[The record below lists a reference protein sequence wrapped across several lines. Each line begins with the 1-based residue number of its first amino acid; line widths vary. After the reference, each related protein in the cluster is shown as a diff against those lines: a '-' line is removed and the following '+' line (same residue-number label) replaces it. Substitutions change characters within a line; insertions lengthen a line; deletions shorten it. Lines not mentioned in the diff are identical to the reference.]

1 MSHELVNH
9 IRQSN
14 RIVIS
19 VLWMCNIMATLKLII
34 NEGLSSNVFYSF
46 TILGIVALIPT
57 ILILKDKHHNINKYL
72 ITTSTVLSTWIAVYV
87 FQGSSDSHNVLFLA
101 LVMNAFYF
109 EKFLVIFTYILE
121 SSSVLILYFM
131 FPYQFF
137 QGCDFKS
144 IISKLMLIFLCS
156 VLLYFVSVIGRNT
169 INSAVSKREE
179 SEEKSKN
186 LDILKNEAEGKSEK
200 LNLVLEEVKRT
211 VAKLVEI
218 SNQVNDSIMSTER
231 ASIQIATAVDEV
243 SKGMDSQ
250 AASTS
255 SATNSLYSINS
266 RIKDIQNLSNEINT
280 HSQETNSHSINGIN
294 TLKALT
300 QQIYTIDDSIN
311 STSATVGDLKEK
323 SNQINDIIMMIENI
337 SERTNLLAL
346 NASIEAA
353 RAGEHGKG
361 FAVVAQEIGKLAEES
376 ENGTKQVEQILQ
388 QIDNAIVETAQKIRL
403 GTKATEKGVEMI
415 KDVDAVFDEI
425 GNEINQI
432 TERSNHLY
440 NICKE
445 VYNDSSTIQV
455 QMENIVS
462 IVEEATATSVE
473 VANNV
478 CEQTTRLSK
487 IKDVTQDLVA
497 ISQELDRIT
506 K

>member
-1 MSHELVNH
+1 MNYELINH

-19 VLWMCNIMATLKLII
+19 VLWLCNMMATFKLVI
-34 NEGLSSNVFYSF
+34 NEGLNPNVLYSF
-46 TILGIVALIPT
+46 VGLGIVALVPT
-57 ILILKDKHHNINKYL
+57 ILIFKDKHHNINKYL
-72 ITTSTVLSTWIAVYV
+72 ITASTVLSTWIAVYV
-87 FQGSSDSHNVLFLA
+87 FQGSSDSHNIMFLA
-101 LVMNAFYF
+101 LIMNAFYF
-109 EKFLVIFTYILE
+109 EKLLVMFTYILI
-121 SSSVLILYFM
+121 SSSILILYIL
-131 FPYQFF
+131 FPIQFF

-156 VLLYFVSVIGRNT
+156 VLLYFVSVIGKKT
-169 INSAVSKREE
+169 INSAITKREE
-179 SEEKSKN
+179 SEEKSRN
-186 LDILKNEAEGKSEK
+186 LDILRNEAESKSEK
-200 LNLVLEEVKRT
+200 LNLVMEEVKRT
-211 VAKLVEI
+211 VAKLVDI
-218 SNQVNDSIMSTER
+218 SNKVNDSIMVTER
-231 ASIQIATAVDEV
+231 ASVQIANAVAEV

-255 SATNSLYSINS
+255 SATNSLYSINTG
-266 RIKDIQNLSNEINT
+266 IKNIQSLSGEINT
-280 HSQETNSHSINGIN
+280 HSQETSSHSITGIN

-300 QQIYTIDDSIN
+300 QQIHTIDDSIN

-323 SNQINDIIMMIENI
+323 SSQINDIILMIKNI

-388 QIDNAIVETAQKIRL
+388 QIDSAIAETAQKIRL
-403 GTKATEKGVEMI
+403 GTKATDKGVEMI
-415 KDVDAVFDEI
+415 KDVDSVFDEI
-425 GNEINQI
+425 GNEIKQI

-445 VYNDSSTIQV
+445 VYSDSSTIQV

-473 VANNV
+473 VADNV
-478 CEQTTRLSK
+478 SEQTSRLSK